1 MGKKGKKGKKGA
13 DEAPP
18 LLIAAWLES
27 LNPNLTE
34 YAAAFE
40 DIGADNVAMFS
51 YMDRGEVE
59 ALLDTL
65 EEKGVKRLHLR
76 RVKVRCE
83 GGVAW
88 VPWPLVVRVGVLGD
102 V

>member
-13 DEAPP
+13 DDAPP

-76 RVKVRCE
+76 HVKVRCAKR
-83 GGVAW
+83 GR
-88 VPWPLVVRVGVLGD
+88 RVGAMVVECWWRG
-102 V
+102 